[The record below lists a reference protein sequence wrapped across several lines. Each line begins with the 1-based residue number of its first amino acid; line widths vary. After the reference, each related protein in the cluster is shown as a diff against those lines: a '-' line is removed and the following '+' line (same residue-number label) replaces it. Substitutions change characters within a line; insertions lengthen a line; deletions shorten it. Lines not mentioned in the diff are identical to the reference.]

1 VGPAELA
8 AFRAF
13 NDAPDALYPAVWPLM
28 QYGTFVTIPLVT
40 VIALALRQHR
50 LAIELAIAGV
60 GVYLIAKI
68 AKSVWIRDRPGRLL
82 DDANLRGVGAGEQ
95 GFPSG
100 HAAVS
105 ATLAFILFAYLPGR
119 WRWLPVILGFVVS
132 VGRLYVG
139 AHLPLDVVGGA
150 CLGLAAGAIAT
161 YVGGVPDRRSAEAV
175 YARGA

>member
-1 VGPAELA
+1 LA
-8 AFRAF
+8 AFRVF
-13 NDAPDALYPAVWPLM
+13 NDAPDAMYPAVWPLM

-50 LAIELAIAGV
+50 LAIELAVGGV
-60 GVYLIAKI
+60 GVYLIARI
-68 AKSVWIRDRPGRLL
+68 AKAVWIRDRPGRLL
-82 DDANLRGVGAGEQ
+82 DDANLRGVGVGEQ

-119 WRWLPVILGFVVS
+119 WRWLPVILGIVVS
-132 VGRLYVG
+132 LGRLYVG

-161 YVGGVPDRRSAEAV
+161 YVGGVPARRASVVGDAEEA
-175 YARGA
+175 AAER